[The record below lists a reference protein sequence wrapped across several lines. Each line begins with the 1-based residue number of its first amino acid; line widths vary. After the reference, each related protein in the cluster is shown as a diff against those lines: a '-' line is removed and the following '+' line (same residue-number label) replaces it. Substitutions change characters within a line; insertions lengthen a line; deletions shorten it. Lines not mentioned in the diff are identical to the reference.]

1 MTKRGIAN
9 RQKKRVA
16 PPRVWKEPRLRF
28 PPKRG
33 NGQKTASTGI
43 VRPGKIGGRKV

>member
-16 PPRVWKEPRLRF
+16 PPRVWKEPRLRL
-28 PPKRG
+28 PSKTG
-33 NGQKTASTGI
+33 SGQKTSSSL
-43 VRPGKIGGRKV
+43 VRPGKSSDGKV